1 MLTVSLRREITQ
13 FPLLCLR
20 YRLAD
25 IDFHGLFQEGFSFFR
40 NIKFMK
46 NNLLIIQLTPIDIYD
61 KREKVIKYLKQ
72 KSKNMFDSIV
82 YLRYSEEFVKELQK
96 NLKKFKNR
104 E

>member
-13 FPLLCLR
+13 FTLLCLR
-20 YRLAD
+20 YRLPD
-25 IDFHGLFQEGFSFFR
+25 LDFHGLFQEVFSFFT

-46 NNLLIIQLTPIDIYD
+46 NNLLVIQPTTIYIYD
-61 KREKVIKYLKQ
+61 KREKIIKYLNQ

-82 YLRYSEEFVKELQK
+82 YLRYSEEFVKDLQ
-96 NLKKFKNR
+96 KKFKNG

>member
-1 MLTVSLRREITQ
+1 MLTISFKQEITQ
-13 FPLLCLR
+13 FTLLCLR

-25 IDFHGLFQEGFSFFR
+25 IDFHGLFQEVFSFFR

-46 NNLLIIQLTPIDIYD
+46 NNLLIIQLITIDIYD
-61 KREKVIKYLKQ
+61 KREKGIKYLKQ

-96 NLKKFKNR
+96 NLR
-104 E
+104 IESRC